1 MGKYILTDHPYLV
14 NKAEPLDNKSKVQ
27 TIEERDKLVTDGLV
41 YESLKTYVLDEKKWY
56 EYDGSQWNEII
67 SGSGGDLSDYQKKT
81 DNTLN
86 TTDKTIVGAI
96 NEVKDSVTTN
106 YVDLTN
112 KPSINGVELDGNKS
126 LSDLG
131 ITNYDD
137 TQVTADISTNK
148 SDIASL
154 KEYKQNKTDNTLD
167 TTDKTIT
174 GAINE
179 VNGNL
184 LDTVGF
190 SSNHKNIIHNRK
202 NGLNPYT
209 IPISAIINNASL
221 TELKDIDST
230 DIGNGKTLVY
240 DSSTQKHKYVANIGT
255 DELVK
260 MDGTTDAKYLSDLI
274 DKSTVVNDN

>member
-1 MGKYILTDHPYLV
+1 MATTQDGITTINVTGAELEDSVAKKHEHSNETTLNKLSENNGKLLF
-14 NKAEPLDNKSKVQ
+14 
-27 TIEERDKLVTDGLV
+27 
-41 YESLKTYVLDEKKWY
+41 
-56 EYDGSQWNEII
+56 DGSAI
-67 SGSGGDLSDYQKKT
+67 SGGSGDLSDYQKKT
-81 DNTLN
+81 DNTLT

-137 TQVTADISTNK
+137 TQVKADISTNK

-184 LDTVGF
+184 LDTVG
-190 SSNHKNIIHNRK
+190 
-202 NGLNPYT
+202 L
-209 IPISAIINNASL
+209 SADYRILFLI
-221 TELKDIDST
+221 E
-230 DIGNGKTLVY
+230 
-240 DSSTQKHKYVANIGT
+240 
-255 DELVK
+255 K
-260 MDGTTDAKYLSDLI
+260 MDLILILSL
-274 DKSTVVNDN
+274 